1 MSTIAIMFIVSY
13 DLLSDMP
20 ISPQA
25 PITFSDVASL
35 MAHSCP
41 LLVYGVKL
49 FSCPVLYDAQRKVGY
64 NTNSYMNDNFRID
77 RFDENT
83 TSVELYPLERHAN
96 LSATIT
102 WDLP

>member
-1 MSTIAIMFIVSY
+1 MFIVSY

-20 ISPQA
+20 ISSKA
-25 PITFSDVASL
+25 PITFSAVASL

-64 NTNSYMNDNFRID
+64 NNEGGEEVMR
-77 RFDENT
+77 
-83 TSVELYPLERHAN
+83 AN
-96 LSATIT
+96 LKRMKL
-102 WDLP
+102 LPLAGRDSMDST